1 MWIKVPFENNLIN
14 TDRARRIS
22 VKRAAGKGAKTT
34 FKVIVSTE
42 EHHYTLFASDKESD
56 CSSVLDE
63 IFTAMDLQKPTYVV
77 PMSKLKL
84 SR

>member
-14 TDRARRIS
+14 IDRARRIS
-22 VKRAAGKGAKTT
+22 VKRAAGNGAKTT
-34 FKVIVSTE
+34 YKVIVSIE
-42 EHHYTLFASDKESD
+42 DAHYTVFASDKESD
-56 CSSVLDE
+56 CAAVLEDIFKSIDLE
-63 IFTAMDLQKPTYVV
+63 RPTFTA

>member
-1 MWIKVPFENNLIN
+1 MWIKIPYENNLIN

-22 VKRAAGKGAKTT
+22 VKRAAGNGAKST

-42 EHHYTLFASDKESD
+42 AQHYTLFASDKEAE
-56 CSSVLDE
+56 CAQVLDE
-63 IFTAMDLQKPTYVV
+63 IFTAMDLEKPTYVV

>member
-22 VKRAAGKGAKTT
+22 VKRAAGNGAKTT

-42 EHHYTLFASDKESD
+42 EHH
-56 CSSVLDE
+56 
-63 IFTAMDLQKPTYVV
+63 
-77 PMSKLKL
+77 
-84 SR
+84 

>member
-1 MWIKVPFENNLIN
+1 MWIKVPYENNLIN

-22 VKRAAGKGAKTT
+22 VKRAAGNGAKTT
-34 FKVIVSTE
+34 YKVVISTE
-42 EHHYTLFASDKESD
+42 EQHYTIFASDKESD
-56 CSSVLDE
+56 CAAVLDE
-63 IFTAMDLQKPTYVV
+63 VFTSIDLEKPTYVV

>member
-1 MWIKVPFENNLIN
+1 MWIKVPFENNLVN

-22 VKRAAGKGAKTT
+22 VKRAAGSGAKAT
-34 FKVIVSTE
+34 FKVIISTE
-42 EHHYTLFASDKESD
+42 AQHYTVFASDTESD
-56 CSSVLDE
+56 CTKVLDE
-63 IFTAMDLQKPTYVV
+63 IFTALDLQKPTYVV

>member
-1 MWIKVPFENNLIN
+1 MWIKVPYENNLVN

-22 VKRAAGKGAKTT
+22 VKRAAGNGAKTT
-34 FKVIVSTE
+34 YKVIVSTE
-42 EHHYTLFASDKESD
+42 EQHYTIFASDKESD
-56 CSSVLDE
+56 CTAVLDE
-63 IFTAMDLQKPTYVV
+63 VFTSMDLEKPTYVV

>member
-22 VKRAAGKGAKTT
+22 VKRAAGNGAKTT
-34 FKVIVSTE
+34 YKVIVSTE
-42 EHHYTLFASDKESD
+42 AQHYTLFASDKESE
-56 CSSVLDE
+56 CTAVLDE
-63 IFTAMDLQKPTYVV
+63 IYTAFDLQKPTYVV

>member
-1 MWIKVPFENNLIN
+1 MWIKVPYENNLIN

-22 VKRAAGKGAKTT
+22 VKRAAGNGAKTT
-34 FKVIVSTE
+34 YKVVISTE
-42 EHHYTLFASDKESD
+42 EQHYTIFASDKESD
-56 CSSVLDE
+56 CTAVLDE
-63 IFTAMDLQKPTYVV
+63 VFTSIDLEKPTYVV